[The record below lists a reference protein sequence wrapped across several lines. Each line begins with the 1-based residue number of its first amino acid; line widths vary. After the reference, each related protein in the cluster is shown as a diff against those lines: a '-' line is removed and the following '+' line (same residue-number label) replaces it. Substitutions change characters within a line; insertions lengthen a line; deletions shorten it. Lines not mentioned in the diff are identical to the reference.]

1 MAVIKVKP
9 WGKDQG
15 DHVLINEE
23 DFNPDVHEL
32 YGAPPK
38 GKDYSKMK
46 VDEIK
51 ALLTEKG
58 ITFDAADKKED
69 LIKLIPAE

>member
-23 DFNPDVHEL
+23 DFNPDIHEHFD
-32 YGAPPK
+32 AKPN
-38 GKDYSKMK
+38 GKDYSKLK

-58 ITFDAADKKED
+58 IPFDAADKKDD